1 MENSEGDSESRL
13 KGQREKI
20 PLGKN
25 HYPIYFEISVISKL
39 EEIDASMVSELE
51 EFDKRVA
58 LISLGLTNHVN
69 NRKSESNN
77 FDSELENA
85 NSDSYKIFNDSE
97 DYKRIANIVV
107 STNGE
112 EVNKESTSSVVSS
125 RKKKLKKKRQII
137 CDQQTITSH
146 NSFATTKSR
155 SIVSKMRRKYR
166 SDNEDEG
173 TRSVRSRQI
182 NVIMCDDEHH

>member
-85 NSDSYKIFNDSE
+85 NSDSEKIMRRE
-97 DYKRIANIVV
+97 IVI
-107 STNGE
+107 
-112 EVNKESTSSVVSS
+112 KSVTE
-125 RKKKLKKKRQII
+125 L
-137 CDQQTITSH
+137 QTIMS
-146 NSFATTKSR
+146 SALLS
-155 SIVSKMRRKYR
+155 SIL
-166 SDNEDEG
+166 DEG
-173 TRSVRSRQI
+173 
-182 NVIMCDDEHH
+182 